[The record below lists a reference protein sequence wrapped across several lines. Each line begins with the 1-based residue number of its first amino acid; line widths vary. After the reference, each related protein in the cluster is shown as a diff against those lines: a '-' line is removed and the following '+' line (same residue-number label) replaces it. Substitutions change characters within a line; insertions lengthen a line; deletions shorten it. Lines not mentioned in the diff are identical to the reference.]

1 LDYFSLGG
9 INMHMADAL
18 ISPGVGVAML
28 AVSGVAI
35 AYSVKKVKEEIEEK
49 KVPLMGVMGAFVFSA
64 QMINFTIPGT
74 GSSGH
79 IGGGIL
85 LAALLGP
92 YAGLLVMTSVLLI
105 QAMFFADGG
114 ILAFGCNVFNLGILT
129 CFVAY
134 PIIYRLFVNKGL
146 SVKRI
151 TWGTIASVIVG
162 LQLGSLGVVIE
173 TELSGK
179 IELPINTFLG
189 FMQPI
194 HLVIGIFEGII
205 VAAVLC
211 FIYKFS
217 PELLEGSRDIENGK
231 TQNYGKTLWIL
242 FFAAVFIGGI
252 LSYFAS
258 KNPDGLEWAIQGII
272 GVRGFEE
279 METSSVVMNQ
289 GVTGGV
295 VIILFGIIA
304 GQIIKKVKGRK
315 Y

>member
-1 LDYFSLGG
+1 
-9 INMHMADAL
+9 
-18 ISPGVGVAML
+18 
-28 AVSGVAI
+28 
-35 AYSVKKVKEEIEEK
+35 
-49 KVPLMGVMGAFVFSA
+49 
-64 QMINFTIPGT
+64 
-74 GSSGH
+74 
-79 IGGGIL
+79 
-85 LAALLGP
+85 
-92 YAGLLVMTSVLLI
+92 
-105 QAMFFADGG
+105 
-114 ILAFGCNVFNLGILT
+114 
-129 CFVAY
+129 
-134 PIIYRLFVNKGL
+134 VNKGL

-162 LQLGSLGVVIE
+162 LQLGSLGVVLE

-179 IELPINTFLG
+179 MELPINTFLG

-272 GVRGFEE
+272 GVKGFEE